1 MTWRLLV
8 SLRSVRGSTS
18 SARRLCVRKIWQSLT
33 RRLTTRTWPSVCRRW
48 RRCTATSPAST
59 MCSVLVRRSSGLTW
73 CWWGSMMEILWG
85 QDHDDDDHDDDDYDC
100 GYCKN
105 NLAKMQCESEAYKT
119 AEIIFCV
126 RKSCT
131 FSVLWPF
138 HLRAKFEVSSFNRS
152 RDKRG
157 VPKVSKFEKWAH
169 DPPPLQPLWLNFAF
183 IDTTLGD
190 HLTCQISSS
199 YLQPFPR

>member
-1 MTWRLLV
+1 
-8 SLRSVRGSTS
+8 
-18 SARRLCVRKIWQSLT
+18 
-33 RRLTTRTWPSVCRRW
+33 
-48 RRCTATSPAST
+48 
-59 MCSVLVRRSSGLTW
+59 
-73 CWWGSMMEILWG
+73 MMEILWG
-85 QDHDDDDHDDDDYDC
+85 QDHDDDDDDVDYDC

-152 RDKRG
+152 CLLYTSDAAD
-157 VPKVSKFEKWAH
+157 E
-169 DPPPLQPLWLNFAF
+169 
-183 IDTTLGD
+183 
-190 HLTCQISSS
+190 
-199 YLQPFPR
+199 